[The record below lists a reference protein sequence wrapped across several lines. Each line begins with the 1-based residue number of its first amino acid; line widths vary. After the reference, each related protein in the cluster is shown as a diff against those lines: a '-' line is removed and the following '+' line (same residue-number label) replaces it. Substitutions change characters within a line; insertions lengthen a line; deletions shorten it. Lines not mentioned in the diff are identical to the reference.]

1 MPSIRILIADDHP
14 VYRQG
19 LRALFRDE
27 TEFIIVGEAN
37 DGEQALKLVGKLYP
51 DVLLLDLQM
60 PKLTG
65 LEALRE
71 LSTSNASTP
80 VRPILLTA
88 SIEKEQIAQALQLG
102 ARGIVLKDSS
112 TEILF
117 KSIRTVMKG
126 KFWVGEKAVPDMV
139 EVLRTNMAASEP
151 AAPAR
156 ETKEAKNT
164 YGLTP
169 RELEVVGSIVTGL
182 TNREIAGKFSISE
195 QTVKHH
201 LSNIFDKVGVSNRLE
216 LALFAINHQL
226 C

>member
-19 LRALFRDE
+19 LRSVFRDE
-27 TEFIIVGEAN
+27 TEFIVVGEAP
-37 DGEQALKLVGKLYP
+37 DGQQALKLTDKLYP

-71 LSTSNASTP
+71 LSNALTP

-112 TEILF
+112 TETLF
-117 KSIRTVMKG
+117 KSIRAVMKG
-126 KFWVGEKAVPDMV
+126 KFWVGEKAV
-139 EVLRTNMAASEP
+139 
-151 AAPAR
+151 
-156 ETKEAKNT
+156 
-164 YGLTP
+164 
-169 RELEVVGSIVTGL
+169 
-182 TNREIAGKFSISE
+182 
-195 QTVKHH
+195 
-201 LSNIFDKVGVSNRLE
+201 
-216 LALFAINHQL
+216 
-226 C
+226 

>member
-27 TEFIIVGEAN
+27 TEFIIVGEAT
-37 DGEQALKLVGKLYP
+37 DGEQALKLVNKLYP
-51 DVLLLDLQM
+51 DVLLLDLVM

-65 LEALRE
+65 LDALRE
-71 LSTSNASTP
+71 LSQSSTP

-88 SIEKEQIAQALQLG
+88 SIEKEQIVQALQFG

-117 KSIRTVMKG
+117 KSIRTVMRG
-126 KFWVGEKAVPDMV
+126 KFWVGEKAVPDLV
-139 EVLRTNMAASEP
+139 EVLRKNMADTP
-151 AAPAR
+151 AAPPP
-156 ETKEAKNT
+156 ETKDAKKAF
-164 YGLTP
+164 GLTP

-182 TNREIAGKFSISE
+182 TNREIAEKFSISE

-216 LALFAINHQL
+216 LALFAINHHL
-226 C
+226 